1 MMNRCRST
9 ILGKEGRMYVDAR
22 SYYIDDGWRDEQSER
37 DGDEKIAMP
46 SGLEDFGA
54 DGAWGD

>member
-22 SYYIDDGWRDEQSER
+22 SYCLDDGWSNEQSER
-37 DGDEKIAMP
+37 DGDEKIAIV
-46 SGLEDFGA
+46 SSFEDLGEGL
-54 DGAWGD
+54 WGD